1 MTFMEVINTII
12 EEEVEFEEL
21 FEYLD
26 DMQVESKADILMI
39 NREEY

>member
-1 MTFMEVINTII
+1 MEVINTII

-26 DMQVESKADILMI
+26 DMQVESKEDILMI
-39 NREEY
+39 NREEF